1 MASGGKENRMVFDI
15 RGRRKNAVKIVYAI
29 LAVLMG
35 LSLFLV
41 VGSVN
46 LAELFNSSSGGSNA
60 GQEFEATATR
70 IERELKKAPE
80 DPTKLLAL
88 TRARVNA
95 ANSFYEIGP
104 EEARVPTV
112 ESVEQLQL
120 ASDSWGK
127 YLKATDEPS
136 AGAAQLMAPN
146 FILLAQNSKT
156 FPEAQANLEAAAQ
169 AQRIIM
175 EQRPSL
181 NSLTTLAFYEA
192 TLGNQKEAQR
202 LAKEAV
208 PFANTKFER
217 ENIDNEIKR
226 YEEVGRSFQASR
238 KKAEKEEGEAATEGN
253 NPLSGGLGSSLSG
266 VGAVSE

>member
-15 RGRRKNAVKIVYAI
+15 RGRRRNAVKVVYAV

-41 VGSVN
+41 VGGFN
-46 LAELFNSSSGGSNA
+46 LSELFNGSGGAEA
-60 GQEFEATATR
+60 GKEFEATATR
-70 IERELKKAPE
+70 LEQELKKEPE
-80 DPTKLLAL
+80 EPKKLLAL

-95 ANSFYEIGP
+95 ANSYYEIGP
-104 EEARVPTV
+104 EEERTPTV
-112 ESVEQLQL
+112 ETVEQLNL
-120 ASDSWGK
+120 ASDSWDK
-127 YLKATDEPS
+127 YLKAIDEPA

-156 FPEAQANLEAAAQ
+156 FPEAQVNLEAAAQ
-169 AQRIIM
+169 AERIIA

-181 NSLTTLAFYEA
+181 NSLTTLAFYVA
-192 TLGNQKEAQR
+192 TLGDKKEAQK

-208 PFANTKFER
+208 PYANTKFER

-226 YEEVGRSFQASR
+226 YEELGERFQAER
-238 KKAEKEEGEAATEGN
+238 KNAEKEEGKESAKN
-253 NPLSGGLGSSLSG
+253 NPLQSGLGSSLSG
-266 VGAVSE
+266 AGPLGE